1 MNIELKANERI
12 DDLEYNDLRII
23 QNKNGFCFG
32 IDSILLTDFA
42 KNIKSGST
50 VLDLGTGTGIIPILL
65 SAKTNAKSFVG
76 IEIQDEVAKMAGRSV
91 RLNSL
96 DNKIKIINDNI
107 KNYKNLFSRS
117 SFDVVITNPPYK
129 KAKTGLVSENNM
141 QLISR
146 HEISATLEDFIEI
159 SSYLLKDFGEFYMI
173 HRPERLVDIFSI
185 MRDKKIEPKR
195 IRFICPNSNKK
206 ANMVLIKGVKL
217 GKQFLVVD
225 EDLIIY
231 KEDGKYTDEVLKI
244 YSKWE

>member
-1 MNIELKANERI
+1 MDIELKENERI
-12 DDLEYNDLRII
+12 DDLEFRNLKII

-42 KNIKSGST
+42 KNIKLGST
-50 VLDLGTGTGIIPILL
+50 VADLGTGTGIIPILL
-65 SAKTNAKSFVG
+65 SEKTNAKSFVG
-76 IEIQDEVAKMAGRSV
+76 IEIQEEVAKMAGRSV
-91 RLNSL
+91 RLNRL
-96 DNKIKIINDNI
+96 DDRIKIINDNI
-107 KNYKNLFSRS
+107 KNYKNFLRRS

-146 HEISATLEDFIEI
+146 HEISATLEDFLEV

-173 HRPERLVDIFSI
+173 HRPERLVDIFNI

-195 IRFICPNSNKK
+195 IRFIYPNSNKK

-217 GKQFLVVD
+217 GKQFLTVD